1 MKCDSW
7 NCPICRWG
15 ECVGDRQAAKE
26 FGWCEKTDYELED
39 ELIEMEQKEGQI

>member
-15 ECVGDRQAAKE
+15 ECVGDREAAKD
-26 FGWCEKTDYELED
+26 FGWCEKSDED
-39 ELIEMEQKEGQI
+39 INEMEESK

>member
-15 ECVGDRQAAKE
+15 ECVGDRESAKY
-26 FGWCEKTDYELED
+26 FRWCEKADDEIDEMLE
-39 ELIEMEQKEGQI
+39 KEEEERK